1 MERSGEASGCWEL
14 IFLACGITILS
25 DSIGEC
31 RGIEGLGSLH
41 VGTYGSTRFD
51 TDEAFVVAEPGIDVA
66 IDAFEALQEGFAGC
80 VGDDFAFDVDFETCG
95 GVFEQGDEGIEEL
108 FAGAGLSTR
117 YQSSQQS
124 FAYIQFDGSG

>member
-1 MERSGEASGCWEL
+1 
-14 IFLACGITILS
+14 
-25 DSIGEC
+25 
-31 RGIEGLGSLH
+31 

-51 TDEAFVVAEPGIDVA
+51 TEETFVMAQPGIDVA

-80 VGDDFAFDVDFETCG
+80 VGDDFAFDVYFEARG
-95 GVFEQGDEGIEEL
+95 GVFEQGNERIEEF

-124 FAYIQFDGSG
+124 FAYIQFDGSR